1 MSQAC
6 SVAYSSL
13 VHLVAI
19 EWPRVIDYSQDI
31 SEDVISIAVFLLL
44 LHLTLSYL
52 FLLAYHQPA
61 KHSNLR

>member
-31 SEDVISIAVFLLL
+31 SEDVISIAVFLLPSAFNFV
-44 LHLTLSYL
+44 LSFFTGL
-52 FLLAYHQPA
+52 SSASKAFKP
-61 KHSNLR
+61 